1 MSSCKRTL
9 TFLHQVAL
17 IDDGV
22 DLNRLDVYHVRKYDA
37 ATEAVDY
44 DVVMT
49 RGLTYCL
56 PEGGSQSP
64 WTSSSGGHGTI
75 MANMILRINP
85 WAFLYSMKLQDR
97 VENDGRRT
105 IFAESAASA
114 LQGAISRDVTLV
126 SMSWS
131 VRNKLTTVTNTG
143 APSPSANPADSE
155 TRSMKPAVVETSP
168 ITLLEEA
175 VTAAVQQNI
184 IMFCSATDDIQ
195 VGGMDFLPYQKAPK
209 YIFRIGAAT
218 ALGTRDPYAE
228 DEKTIDYFF
237 PGNQV
242 AEPWNPKAE
251 GKVIYHDGSSV
262 STALA
267 TGLASLIIYC
277 AILVRT
283 YYKYTMPTTS
293 VQYETFQRYVE
304 LLKKR
309 DNMKRAFDCIDS
321 DYWDDRK
328 FLPVWEVFGNAT
340 KEIEDTKDLKDKIGA
355 LEKLVRRLCIKLR

>member
-1 MSSCKRTL
+1 M
-9 TFLHQVAL
+9 
-17 IDDGV
+17 
-22 DLNRLDVYHVRKYDA
+22 DVYHVRKFEA
-37 ATEAVDY
+37 AEAVDY

-56 PEGGSQSP
+56 PEGRSQSP

-85 WAFLYSMKLQDR
+85 WVFLYSMKLQDR

-131 VRNKLTTVTNTG
+131 VRNKLTTATNLG
-143 APSPSANPADSE
+143 ATPSATNLADSE
-155 TRSMKPAVVETSP
+155 TRSTKLAVVETSP

-175 VTAAVQQNI
+175 VTAAVQKNI

-283 YYKYTMPTTS
+283 YHKSVTMSTTS
-293 VQYETFQRYVE
+293 GPYETFQGFVD

-309 DNMKRAFDCIDS
+309 DNMKRAFDSIDS

-340 KEIEDTKDLKDKIGA
+340 KEIEDTKELKYKIKV
-355 LEKLVRRLCIKLR
+355 LEKLVTQLCIKLR